1 MPDLGKPFVSRIG
14 IDRVVMGCPRPIH
27 AGSFGNKAIVG
38 MGETSSILPEPVRI
52 PYWATTKVAGSVWGG
67 LPQRS
72 QRAQRGLGKGG
83 MQFRQSCFLQLPW
96 SAENDVPKTLPPNK
110 AWIRGMAPTHP
121 RCQIENATAISAGG
135 SPDGGDSRRDRR
147 GRRGV

>member
-1 MPDLGKPFVSRIG
+1 
-14 IDRVVMGCPRPIH
+14 MG
-27 AGSFGNKAIVG
+27 
-38 MGETSSILPEPVRI
+38 
-52 PYWATTKVAGSVWGG
+52 GG

-72 QRAQRGLGKGG
+72 QRPQRGIGKGG
-83 MQFRQSCFLQLPW
+83 ILMGQSCFLQRPW
-96 SAENDVPKTLPPNK
+96 SAENDVPKILPPKNK